1 MLRVAGGELLLA
13 SRTSAYVKPEP
24 HACRRCGCLSC
35 WFTNE
40 HGQTRCSQCPEGEHA
55 KAA

>member
-1 MLRVAGGELLLA
+1 MLQVAGGELLLA
-13 SRTSAYVKPEP
+13 SRASAYVTPEP

-55 KAA
+55 EAV